1 MALQMPTSTM
11 QQQSVWDCRVHPAQ
25 QRCWSSTCCVPFM
38 LAGKQVCLARVS
50 YSCNILLQYHLE
62 GSPCRHSLLS
72 CTPLP
77 CANQRPVPRLM
88 PSNTVQ

>member
-38 LAGKQVCLARVS
+38 LAGKQVCLARV
-50 YSCNILLQYHLE
+50 
-62 GSPCRHSLLS
+62 
-72 CTPLP
+72 
-77 CANQRPVPRLM
+77 
-88 PSNTVQ
+88 